1 MAKVKDALCIEY
13 GEFDVSENRA
23 DYIGGSDIPIIMG
36 LSPFKRRWD
45 LLLEKAH
52 LALNDF
58 LGNQFT
64 DYGHKI
70 EPKIRDH
77 INLLHNTQFVPTR
90 LIDGDLRLHTDGF
103 NGECVLEIKS
113 TSTIHPT
120 VGEYK
125 LYLVQLVKYMEK
137 HAVKKGILAVYHRPE
152 NLSLV
157 FDPTRLQVFE
167 INLEDYRNLLAMV
180 DRELDRFRA
189 DLQRLKENPLLTEQ
203 DFLPIGNSLIA
214 LSNKV
219 VQFEKELTAMKEIE
233 QKLKDAKRTLYLEM
247 LKADVKSWTSPSG
260 TKITR
265 VDEIPASKKTVMELD
280 TDALKRERPDVF
292 AGYCREVE
300 KTVSGKSGYVNITVK

>member
-36 LSPFKRRWD
+36 LSPFKRRWQ
-45 LLLEKAH
+45 LLLEKAQ
-52 LALNDF
+52 LTLNDF
-58 LGNQFT
+58 TGNQFT

-70 EPKIRDH
+70 EEKIRQH
-77 INLLHNTQFVPTR
+77 INLLYSTQFVPTR

-103 NGECVLEIKS
+103 NGECVLEVKS

-137 HAVKKGILAVYHRPE
+137 HEVKKGILAVYHRPE
-152 NLSLV
+152 DMSLA
-157 FDPTRLQVFE
+157 FDPDRLQIFE
-167 INLEDYRNLLAMV
+167 ICLDDYQSLLAMV
-180 DRELDRFRA
+180 NRELDRFRR
-189 DLQRLKENPLLTEQ
+189 DLARLKENPLLTEE
-203 DFLPIGNSLIA
+203 DFLPTGNSLIA
-214 LSNKV
+214 MANKV
-219 VQFEKELTAMKEIE
+219 VQFERELTAMKEIE

-247 LKADVKSWTSPSG
+247 LKAGVKSWTSPSG

-265 VDEIPASKKTVMELD
+265 VDEVPASEKTVMELD

-292 AGYCREVE
+292 AGFCREVI
-300 KTVSGKSGYVNITVK
+300 KKVAGKSGYVKITVK